1 MKVVW
6 VTGASSGLGY
16 YTACALEQAGYTVV
30 AGARSFAG
38 KEGPSEAGY
47 RLPLDVKDDASCDAF
62 CRAAREKIGPPWALV
77 NAAGVLTLGA
87 CEDFSLDELR
97 DVMETNF
104 FGGVQMTQ
112 RVLPDMRAAHE
123 GRIVNFS
130 SINGLL
136 GIPFQGAYVASKH
149 AIEGFSECLAA
160 EVQPFGVSVML
171 VEPGDH
177 RGGSQRCRRRAAAD
191 QSAASPYADAYAQTV
206 AVIARD
212 EGHGSDPQTLGR
224 KVARAL
230 SRKRMPFRLR
240 VASLDQHFAVVIH
253 DILPSRLYAH
263 ILRTYYYK

>member
-1 MKVVW
+1 MSR
-6 VTGASSGLGY
+6 AR
-16 YTACALEQAGYTVV
+16 
-30 AGARSFAG
+30 ARSPGRKARA
-38 KEGPSEAGY
+38 KRAA
-47 RLPLDVKDDASCDAF
+47 RLPLGVKDDASCDAF
-62 CRAAREKIGPPWALV
+62 CRAARGKLGPPWALV

-104 FGGVQMTQ
+104 FGGVRMTQ

-136 GIPFQGAYVASKH
+136 GIPFQGAYVASKTR
-149 AIEGFSECLAA
+149 
-160 EVQPFGVSVML
+160 
-171 VEPGDH
+171 H
-177 RGGSQRCRRRAAAD
+177 RGLLRMSRRRGAALRRLRHARRARRSSRRKPALPPARRRRPVCRLPLCGRIRPD
-191 QSAASPYADAYAQTV
+191 PV
-206 AVIARD
+206 ATIARD
-212 EGHGSDPQTLGR
+212 EGHGSDPQALGR
-224 KVARAL
+224 KVVRAL